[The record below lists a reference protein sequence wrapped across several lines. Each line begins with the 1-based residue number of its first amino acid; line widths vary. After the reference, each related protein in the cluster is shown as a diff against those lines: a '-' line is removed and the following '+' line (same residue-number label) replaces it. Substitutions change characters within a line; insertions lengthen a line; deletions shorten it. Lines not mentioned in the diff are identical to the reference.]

1 MLASIPEIQWEQYK
15 TLNESEGY
23 NTRKKKMTPSDTD
36 ATMSI
41 KEANTFSDITFSRA
55 TKIKASNT
63 LSVGARNKL
72 KGQAWSEEEQ
82 VRQAT
87 PIPKCHM
94 TCHVM
99 HVIGS
104 S

>member
-1 MLASIPEIQWEQYK
+1 MLASIPEIQWEQYR

-23 NTRKKKMTPSDTD
+23 NTRKKKMTPSDAD
-36 ATMSI
+36 AAMSI
-41 KEANTFSDITFSRA
+41 KEAKTFSDITVSRA

-63 LSVGARNKL
+63 LSVGGRNKL

-87 PIPKCHM
+87 PIPTCHM
-94 TCHVM
+94 TCHVT

>member
-1 MLASIPEIQWEQYK
+1 MLASIPEIQWEQYR

-23 NTRKKKMTPSDTD
+23 NTRKKKMTPSDAD

-41 KEANTFSDITFSRA
+41 KEAKTFSDITVSRA

-63 LSVGARNKL
+63 LSVGGRNKL

-87 PIPKCHM
+87 PIPTCHM
-94 TCHVM
+94 TCHVT